1 MFSKKMV
8 MIIGVVFLIAVNT
21 VVIFLTSTRRSSS
34 ESGGAAIALISPFQ
48 AGVAKSIR
56 FVKDTWRHY
65 FSLVSASRE
74 NDRLKKEL
82 SLANEK
88 NDRLREV
95 ALSNFR
101 LRKLLDFQE
110 SMTSRT
116 IAAEVVGKDPS
127 LWYKT
132 IIIDKGEV
140 DGVRTGLPV
149 VTPEGVVGQV
159 TAVSGIHAK
168 VTLIINYISG
178 VDALVQR
185 TRARGIVKGSADRGC
200 RLEYVL
206 RKHDVRTDDVIISS
220 GLDGVFPKGHRIGRV
235 SVVVKH
241 KAGVFQEITVI
252 PYVDFEKLEEV
263 LVVMNPPELPMMDEQ

>member
-8 MIIGVVFLIAVNT
+8 MIIGVVFLIAVNM
-21 VVIFLTSTRRSSS
+21 VVIFVTSTRQATS
-34 ESGGAAIALISPFQ
+34 ESGGVAISLIAPFQ
-48 AGVAKSIR
+48 AAVTNSIG

-65 FSLVSASRE
+65 FYLVTVSRE
-74 NDRLKKEL
+74 NDHLKTKL

-88 NDRLREV
+88 NDRLNEV
-95 ALSNFR
+95 VRSNFR
-101 LRKLLDFQE
+101 LRKLLNFQE
-110 SMTSRT
+110 T
-116 IAAEVVGKDPS
+116 IASETLAAEVIGKDPS

-132 IIIDKGEV
+132 IGIDKGAE
-140 DGVRTGLPV
+140 DGVRMGLPV

-159 TAVSGIHAK
+159 IQVSDSYAK
-168 VTLIINYISG
+168 VMLIINYISG
-178 VDALVQR
+178 VDVLVQR
-185 TRARGIVKGSADRGC
+185 TRARGIIKGSAEKGC

-220 GLDGVFPKGHRIGRV
+220 GLDGVFPKGQRVGRV
-235 SVVVKH
+235 SAVLKR

-263 LVVMNPPELPMMDEQ
+263 LVVTNPPELPMMDEQ